1 MLNGTCVII
10 TLVMPSNGDQDDF
23 DSELDLLK
31 RYEQMIE
38 TQIETINGI
47 DNKAANTGRLIGV
60 LSGLLLTA
68 ASIAVSTSAI
78 EFTEATVGAFLML
91 GIGVAALFASLV
103 FAIITYLSSKF
114 VYGPPAGL
122 GEYMADYRVD
132 SQEYRDAL
140 LRGYSTGIS
149 ANRRVVDENSK
160 RFKRCLTALLVAL
173 LFLFGSGILLVLPE
187 NHILDGAVILVFT
200 ITALLLARYIV
211 REEYLTLENEHTG
224 NE

>member
-1 MLNGTCVII
+1 M
-10 TLVMPSNGDQDDF
+10 SSDEDHDDF
-23 DSELDLLK
+23 DTELDLLR

-47 DNKAANTGRLIGV
+47 DDKAANTGRLIGV

-68 ASIAVSTSAI
+68 ASIAVSTNAI
-78 EFTEATVGAFLML
+78 AFTEATVGAFLML
-91 GIGVAALFASLV
+91 GIGIVALFTSLV

-122 GEYMADYRVD
+122 GEHMADYRVN

-149 ANRRVVDENSK
+149 ANRRVVDENSR
-160 RFKRCLTALLVAL
+160 RFKWCLTALLVAL

-187 NHILDGAVILVFT
+187 NHLPDGAVILGFT
-200 ITALLLARYIV
+200 IIALLLVWYIV
-211 REEYLTLENEHTG
+211 REEYLTLEDEHTG